1 MRSLARKGT
10 GYALVT
16 AGTVMLFAPGPGLL
30 TLFGG
35 LALLSEDTEWAARA
49 TDWLKRRAGRH
60 TDSPESG
67 T

>member
-1 MRSLARKGT
+1 MRSLARKGA

-35 LALLSEDTEWAARA
+35 LALLSEDVEWAGKAA
-49 TDWLKRRAGRH
+49 EWLKRRAGRR
-60 TDSPESG
+60 SESADRG

>member
-1 MRSLARKGT
+1 MRSLARKGA
-10 GYALVT
+10 GYALIT

-49 TDWLKRRAGRH
+49 ADWLKRRAGRG
-60 TDSPESG
+60 TESADGG